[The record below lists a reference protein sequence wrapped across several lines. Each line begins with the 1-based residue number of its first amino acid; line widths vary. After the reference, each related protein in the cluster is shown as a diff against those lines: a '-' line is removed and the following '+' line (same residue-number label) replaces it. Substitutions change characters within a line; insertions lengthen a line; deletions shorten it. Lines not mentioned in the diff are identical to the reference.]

1 MKILFDH
8 QIFFQNKYGG
18 ISKIF
23 LEIIRRLKEKEIKFD
38 TVVSIEEY
46 QTGILRD
53 PFSKIQINAPGF
65 FSIFTIYQWI
75 RFAFRFFH
83 QQIPEFFSKRES
95 GIFKRSLR
103 NQINQINTKL
113 NESLKRNEYSIFH
126 PTYFQSYYLPSLQS
140 SRTKMVL
147 TVYDCVHE
155 LFPEYYGNSNFI
167 LNNRKVL
174 CESASHIICI
184 SNTTKKD
191 LLRIYKSIPEEKV
204 SVIYLAGDL
213 STEPKMVPV
222 FSLGEYLLFVG
233 NRGDYKNFKLLLEA
247 FFHLSK
253 LKNIHL
259 VCAGGGS
266 FSYSEKKWIR
276 EKRLDERVHHIPFSS
291 EATLAN
297 LYQNAKVFVYPSLYE
312 GFGIPLLEAM
322 SVGCPVLCS
331 DTDVFHEVAGEAAS
345 FFDPKNVSDLQSKLL
360 HLLDFEN
367 DRKELSLK
375 GYTQVK
381 KFSWNKCADEHIR
394 IYQKLSEEV

>member
-18 ISKIF
+18 ISKLF
-23 LEIIRRLKEKEIKFD
+23 LEIIRRLKEREITFD
-38 TVVSIEEY
+38 TAVSIDEY

-53 PFSKIQINAPGF
+53 PFSKIQINSPSF

-75 RFAFRFFH
+75 RFVFRFFH
-83 QQIPEFFSKRES
+83 QQIPEFLSKRES

-103 NQINQINTKL
+103 NQINQINTKV
-113 NESLKRNEYSIFH
+113 NVSLTHNEYSIFH
-126 PTYFQSYYLPSLQS
+126 PTYFQSYYLQSLRS

-155 LFPEYYGNSNFI
+155 LFPEYYGKSNFI

-191 LLRIYKSIPEEKV
+191 LLRIYESIPEEKV

-213 STEPKMVPV
+213 STEPKTFPV
-222 FSLGEYLLFVG
+222 FSLGEYFLFVG

-247 FFHLSK
+247 FFHISK

-276 EKRLDERVHHIPFSS
+276 EKNVDKFVHHVSFSS
-291 EATLAN
+291 EAALAN
-297 LYQNAKVFVYPSLYE
+297 LYHNAKAFVYPSLYE

-331 DTDVFHEVAGEAAS
+331 DTDVFHEVAGEAALY
-345 FFDPKNVSDLQSKLL
+345 FDPKNVFDLQSKLL
-360 HLLDFEN
+360 HLLDSEN

-394 IYQKLSEEV
+394 IYKKLSEEV